1 MCALFVGDLRP
12 LSESSPVRSLRS
24 LPFPPLCSPNQE
36 QLCSSTVVSHSLSG
50 NLKAIKRAPRRGP
63 TPCFLRVCVR
73 ARACLGYLR
82 LHTHTDRDIL
92 CTQCAHMEEGEI
104 NGLIS
109 APSGVQS
116 AFFNRAFSAK
126 KKTRTTRAP
135 DVRVVLRNSPTLRR
149 PPAASGGVL
158 ACARPCLC
166 LCVSGGGVW
175 VTWGHVVFERGTT
188 QTRPR

>member
-63 TPCFLRVCVR
+63 TPFFLRVCVR

-82 LHTHTDRDIL
+82 LHTHR
-92 CTQCAHMEEGEI
+92 QRHFVHPMCAHGRRR
-104 NGLIS
+104 NKWPNFS
-109 APSGVQS
+109 ACWCPVGV
-116 AFFNRAFSAK
+116 FNRAFCAK